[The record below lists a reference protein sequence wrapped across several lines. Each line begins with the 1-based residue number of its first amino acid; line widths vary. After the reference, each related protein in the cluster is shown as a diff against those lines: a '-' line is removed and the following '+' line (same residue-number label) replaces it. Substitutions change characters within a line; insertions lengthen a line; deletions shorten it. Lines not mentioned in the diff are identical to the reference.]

1 MTDQHQQRERRL
13 LRIPELF
20 SVVFAT
26 KFQIFSDSQSGK
38 IVIKIRIAR
47 RVITII
53 ETAGR
58 RSG

>member
-1 MTDQHQQRERRL
+1 M
-13 LRIPELF
+13 RIPELF

-26 KFQIFSDSQSGK
+26 KFKIFSDSQSEK

-58 RSG
+58 RSR